1 MQADVR
7 CGGNVGV
14 LALVPTGSD
23 IKMDG
28 GPSSTEAEV
37 HHALDQ
43 LQRASGFDAAFNE
56 QKRMARERHHT
67 NHLSENTLRRPD
79 VAKDP
84 RRRGYWSSWPA
95 ANIYAGTSALSQT
108 LLLPSR
114 RPTTLSSHAWNC
126 SSFMSAGLPSW
137 TRKKIIETP
146 QQRSPHASLAS
157 SRKPG
162 KSTRKRFVN
171 HAVTGASKASVT
183 QAWPQDS

>member
-1 MQADVR
+1 M
-7 CGGNVGV
+7 

-84 RRRGYWSSWPA
+84 RRRGYTGRPGQQLTYMPA
-95 ANIYAGTSALSQT
+95 PA
-108 LLLPSR
+108 
-114 RPTTLSSHAWNC
+114 H
-126 SSFMSAGLPSW
+126 
-137 TRKKIIETP
+137 
-146 QQRSPHASLAS
+146 
-157 SRKPG
+157 
-162 KSTRKRFVN
+162 
-171 HAVTGASKASVT
+171 
-183 QAWPQDS
+183 

>member
-1 MQADVR
+1 M
-7 CGGNVGV
+7 

-37 HHALDQ
+37 HHAFDQ

-56 QKRMARERHHT
+56 QKRIARERHHT

-137 TRKKIIETP
+137 TRKRIIETP
-146 QQRSPHASLAS
+146 QQRTPHASLAS

-171 HAVTGASKASVT
+171 HAVTGASKASVA
-183 QAWPQDS
+183 QARPQDS